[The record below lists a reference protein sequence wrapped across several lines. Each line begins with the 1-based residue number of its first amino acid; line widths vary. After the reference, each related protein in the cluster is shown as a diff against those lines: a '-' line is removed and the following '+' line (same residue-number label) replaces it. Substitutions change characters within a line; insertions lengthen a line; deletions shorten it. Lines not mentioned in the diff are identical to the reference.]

1 MNATKKKLQIITGIN
16 GYVGSQ
22 LKKYLEK
29 NFFKVVGIDK
39 KKIKDITYSNFDLR
53 NNKKTYKFFEKK
65 FFSTIYHFGT
75 HSALAYKDNF
85 EKSFEEDCLSL
96 FNLISV
102 LKKDVRLVYL
112 SSSYVYSGFY
122 KRGVNEKSFLKPEH
136 NFGFAKKFFE
146 EYILKFHPNSVIFR
160 LSSIFGPG
168 KASHPNAIYNLVK
181 ECKEKKSIT
190 IWGKGERKMQYVY
203 IGNILKYISIA
214 DKMKP
219 GIYNLAGN
227 EYLKL
232 SFVGRKISKFFK
244 SKLVFNK
251 DKKEAETLCYMDN
264 SKIKNAAGDFFTSFE
279 KSLNVYLKSL
289 N

>member
-1 MNATKKKLQIITGIN
+1 M
-16 GYVGSQ
+16 
-22 LKKYLEK
+22 
-29 NFFKVVGIDK
+29 
-39 KKIKDITYSNFDLR
+39 
-53 NNKKTYKFFEKK
+53 
-65 FFSTIYHFGT
+65 STTLHT
-75 HSALAYKDNF
+75 TMT
-85 EKSFEEDCLSL
+85 LSE
-96 FNLISV
+96 
-102 LKKDVRLVYL
+102 RQMQ
-112 SSSYVYSGFY
+112 
-122 KRGVNEKSFLKPEH
+122 
-136 NFGFAKKFFE
+136 
-146 EYILKFHPNSVIFR
+146 
-160 LSSIFGPG
+160 
-168 KASHPNAIYNLVK
+168 
-181 ECKEKKSIT
+181 EKKSIT

-203 IGNILKYISIA
+203 MDNILKYISIA